1 MDVTDIKLQ
10 TVEIFWEREKK
21 LLKLLFFLILFLCCD
36 VFVTSDWHGQTFS
49 NPGPSKMERDKKCKQ
64 HNGRRKSKN
73 LPNDENEWTC
83 RLVNSFFLSL
93 FCSELSLEKIFW
105 QIFQLFPLLPHQTL
119 DIDWNPVSL
128 VFSSNNT
135 ESEQMYFLLGAGSLR
150 WAERLIFHLK
160 TNLTLNYRKVQYYDM

>member
-93 FCSELSLEKIFW
+93 FCSELSLEKIS
-105 QIFQLFPLLPHQTL
+105 
-119 DIDWNPVSL
+119 DKY
-128 VFSSNNT
+128 FSSFPFSPTRRWTLT
-135 ESEQMYFLLGAGSLR
+135 ETLLVWFSLEIILSLSR
-150 WAERLIFHLK
+150 CTFCWGLGVWDELS
-160 TNLTLNYRKVQYYDM
+160 V